1 MKDLQKKR
9 EDLENKYNR
18 MMAEHTGKGH
28 VANEGVHLAS
38 AKDIKMLYEELYQVA
53 LELGD
58 PVPKWV

>member
-18 MMAEHTGKGH
+18 MITAHTSKGH
-28 VANEGVHLAS
+28 VANEGSHLDS
-38 AKDIKMLYEELYQVA
+38 AKEIKAIYEELYQVA

-58 PVPKWV
+58 PVPLWV